1 MPSKFFSYLR
11 KSKVEKKKN
20 KTTRIHSHF
29 CFYLII
35 SPSLRS
41 VGGHKCIVQAACTY
55 TFNKSL
61 VSRPA
66 GTGYQWKL
74 MKGNAPLLEPTPHTA
89 PRSNSLF
96 L

>member
-11 KSKVEKKKN
+11 KSKGEKKI
-20 KTTRIHSHF
+20 TPSHMHF

-41 VGGHKCIVQAACTY
+41 VGGHKHIVQAACTY

-61 VSRPA
+61 VSRSA

-74 MKGNAPLLEPTPHTA
+74 MKGNALLLQPTHRAA